1 MQRQAGA
8 QAENGQ
14 GEGGGVGGTKVDGET
29 TTPLPTSQAPAGEDP
44 GAEAPIDPTVDPPVE
59 GLPLLS
65 SEAGWLVRFKAG
77 TKEDQMKEF
86 ASERGG
92 EFQFAFKSLPIAYIR
107 AEERDAQAMRQDT
120 RALHVERDAAVEFY
134 DTQTRQAIRQH
145 LVVDP
150 VTGLKDALG
159 NPIDGRGVGVAVVD
173 TGINALHTDLG
184 YVPTGLGGAV
194 SANYKIASLAAIP
207 LPNTDT
213 SSGHGTHVAAIV
225 AGQGTGNVAAKGV
238 ATGAKLYGFGAGDAN
253 TILWGAASFD
263 WIAQNYNMVKPPIRV
278 VTNSWGSGTTYDPN
292 SALTQFTNL
301 LINKGITVVWA
312 AGNGAG
318 TGATATTS
326 AQCQIPTAGN
336 ICVGATDDQNTGNK
350 DGPIASFSSRGKT
363 GDASTWPDIMAPGV
377 SVYSARPPAGYA
389 TGSGI
394 ADPNYV
400 NLSGTSQAAPHVAGI
415 VALMLQKHPTWSPE
429 TVEAKLKCNAY
440 KFSDGA
446 SYSSITVSGCYGAT
460 AAYDKGAGLA
470 DAYAAVSAS

>member
-1 MQRQAGA
+1 MQQQSDAK
-8 QAENGQ
+8 AENGQ
-14 GEGGGVGGTKVDGET
+14 GEDGRVGGAKVDGEST
-29 TTPLPTSQAPAGEDP
+29 APLPTPPAPTGQEPDADP
-44 GAEAPIDPTVDPPVE
+44 PIYVDPPAE

-65 SEAGWLVRFKAG
+65 AEAGWLVRFKAG
-77 TKEDQMKEF
+77 TSEEQMKSF
-86 ASERGG
+86 SSERGG
-92 EFQFAFKSLPIAYIR
+92 DFQFAFKSLPIAYIR
-107 AEERDAQAMRQDT
+107 AAERDAETMRQDT
-120 RALHVERDAAVEFY
+120 RALYVERNTAVEFY
-134 DTQTRQAIRQH
+134 DTQTRQAIRQN

-184 YVPTGLGGAV
+184 YVPTGLGGV
-194 SANYKIASLAAIP
+194 VTANYKIASLAAVP

-225 AGQGTGNVAAKGV
+225 AGQGTGNANAKGV

-263 WIAQNYNMVKPPIRV
+263 WIAQNHNLVTPPIRV

-301 LINKGITVVWA
+301 LIGKGIAVVWA
-312 AGNGAG
+312 AGNGGG

-350 DGPIASFSSRGKT
+350 DGPIASFSSRGKST
-363 GDASTWPDIMAPGV
+363 DASTWPDIMAPGV
-377 SVYSARPPAGYA
+377 AVYSARPPAGYA

-415 VALMLQKHPTWSPE
+415 VALMLQKHPTWSPA
-429 TVEAKLKCNAY
+429 TVEEKLKCNAY

-446 SYSSITVSGCYGAT
+446 SYSSVTVSGCSGAT
-460 AAYDKGAGLA
+460 AAYDKGFGLA